1 MTVFVIKKQ
10 WWNDVSDGKP
20 HWSTERDSVNIDEP
34 EELVIKMVD
43 SLNDKFYKEKAEDL
57 DDEHHHYLKI
67 LENAKTK
74 LESLKTLSDEAKAA
88 FDISPE
94 QVEADIVRINGLI
107 DENRAVYDDV
117 INKRAGLDKER
128 YIYTKLQLHGI
139 ASLSSG
145 LKLVKKV

>member
-20 HWSTERDSVNIDEP
+20 HWATESGSVNVDEP

-57 DDEHHHYLKI
+57 DDEHRHYLKI

-107 DENRAVYDDV
+107 DANRAVYDDV